1 MNYLIQG
8 IGLLGT
14 VLYFASFQCR
24 ENKKAAAEKV
34 LDENW
39 LPAIAKLTEK
49 HISRR
54 IGCYIRTIVNSGEG
68 KKNEETVDCCDDSI
82 AVNQRSVC
90 RYYLSLRRRADR
102 F

>member
-39 LPAIAKLTEK
+39 LPSHSEAYREAYKPAYRVLHTDYRK
-49 HISRR
+49 FRR
-54 IGCYIRTIVNSGEG
+54 GE
-68 KKNEETVDCCDDSI
+68 EE
-82 AVNQRSVC
+82 
-90 RYYLSLRRRADR
+90 
-102 F
+102 